1 MTYETQPVA
10 SNDTRIEPSED
21 AIRLRSYQI
30 WEREGRPEG
39 CSDEHWRRAK
49 TELEAEMEEASMAGQ
64 TASIVLPRLP
74 ISLPPTK
81 SISARIET
89 ETFPLLAAGGQR

>member
-30 WEREGRPEG
+30 WEREGRPQG
-39 CSDEHWRRAK
+39 CADEHWRRAK
-49 TELEAEMEEASMAGQ
+49 AELEAEMEEASMAGM
-64 TASIVLPRLP
+64 AADIVLPRLP
-74 ISLPPTK
+74 ISIPPTK
-81 SISARIET
+81 SVSVRIET
-89 ETFPLLAAGGQR
+89 DNLPMVAMGGKR